1 MFPGKAHAVGEKD
14 TVVEHGKCR
23 HDQTPDAEPY
33 IVTVNLGAGG
43 KSAAEMRGEPDKGNT
58 KDDGIG
64 AGAGRRF
71 FMHLSVCLPF
81 FQLLHCKGQHFFC
94 YFVWVMSDI
103 GHFRDAVHTF
113 LPLFFR
119 NLNLFQRG
127 RKLQL
132 LV

>member
-1 MFPGKAHAVGEKD
+1 MFSGKAHAVGKKD

-23 HDQTPDAEPY
+23 HDQAPDAKTH

-58 KDDGIG
+58 KDDGRC
-64 AGAGRRF
+64 AGRSF
-71 FMHLSVCLPF
+71 FIHLFLCLPF

-94 YFVWVMSDI
+94 YFIWIMPDI

-119 NLNLFQRG
+119 NLNLFQGG

-132 LV
+132 FV